1 MHVRDTHTQ
10 LNTCTSNT
18 SKHLHTQTHPHTC
31 SHMQPHAP
39 TTIEELSQSWQLV
52 HPGASLNHNTKTQTN
67 TCTHTHTHTDIHAH
81 PLLAHPVVT
90 LCVALQFAVAVQDW
104 KPPLINVQSI
114 KGDYSFTCSLQFCNY
129 SLRAECVITSKTGS
143 SQRLSL

>member
-10 LNTCTSNT
+10 LNTCTPNT

-31 SHMQPHAP
+31 SHMHPQQSNSSVRVGSSCSSWRFIKSQYKDTVKHMHTHSHTHRHSCTP
-39 TTIEELSQSWQLV
+39 TT
-52 HPGASLNHNTKTQTN
+52 
-67 TCTHTHTHTDIHAH
+67 CTPRCHF
-81 PLLAHPVVT
+81 V
-90 LCVALQFAVAVQDW
+90 CRSAVRCCCAAVQDW

-114 KGDYSFTCSLQFCNY
+114 KGDYSLTCSLQFCNY

-143 SQRLSL
+143 SQ